1 MGIDIVTNIKL
12 SGNEN
17 EIKSFIND
25 YLFLSNEEVLIWDC
39 HDFLIEN
46 YPNIMDKFDK
56 SINATG
62 GRVKINKDK
71 NIITLTSKY
80 GYCEEILKIISH
92 YYKNLI
98 LDIVYFDET
107 LELNYGI
114 LLIKGGDI
122 YNDEYISISKV
133 EDSLIRNIE
142 KEVPIIKNHLCFM
155 GEEEEISDILK
166 NISFILND
174 IEFVNFRKEGTLI
187 LFDTKNKSAKD
198 KILDKLNYEFKD
210 VLFTFNFNEKNNK
223 YFGFNTILNSVPI
236 LEDFVSFSFDK
247 FGYISINNCRNEE
260 EYWSIDN

>member
-1 MGIDIVTNIKL
+1 
-12 SGNEN
+12 
-17 EIKSFIND
+17 
-25 YLFLSNEEVLIWDC
+25 
-39 HDFLIEN
+39 
-46 YPNIMDKFDK
+46 
-56 SINATG
+56 
-62 GRVKINKDK
+62 
-71 NIITLTSKY
+71 
-80 GYCEEILKIISH
+80 
-92 YYKNLI
+92 
-98 LDIVYFDET
+98 
-107 LELNYGI
+107 
-114 LLIKGGDI
+114 
-122 YNDEYISISKV
+122 
-133 EDSLIRNIE
+133 
-142 KEVPIIKNHLCFM
+142 M